1 MSDDQLRALIQKN
14 NLKIEQHQSRMM
26 IKFPQTP
33 QVRDSQQLSQ
43 MFTKSNNKSSSID
56 RSYFSCVPTR
66 KSTKQSFFVPKSV
79 ATSQY
84 LDSQAFQVYQPEDIQ
99 NTHIQDYV
107 QQIQHSQMNI
117 SDNMDISPMNSSI
130 LNQLKREKEIIQQ
143 QNQLLISQMS
153 REIENNKR
161 QYQKS
166 EQTLQQQIIQL
177 QNELNAYK
185 QYQTKSLDLE
195 ASLQQIII
203 ENNEL
208 KSKLQEQN
216 KWLFELQE
224 QFDLVHTKMIEIKQ
238 KIQDTKHFSTQ
249 LSQIAQY
256 LLNKQTPPLD
266 FLVFMNNQSKQLQH
280 EQQQEIEF
288 RNRKQQIKQQHFQS
302 NPFPIAKES
311 FAQIYQ
317 FQIENSMILN
327 QIVKDLRNNVDRYS
341 QQYIAEVGFHLI

>member
-1 MSDDQLRALIQKN
+1 MLDDQLKALIQKN
-14 NLKIEQHQSRMM
+14 NLKIEQHQTKMM
-26 IKFPQTP
+26 IRFPQTP
-33 QVRDSQQLSQ
+33 QVRDSQQQSQ
-43 MFTKSNNKSSSID
+43 LFTKSNNKSSSID
-56 RSYFSCVPTR
+56 KSYFSCVPTR
-66 KSTKQSFFVPKSV
+66 KSTKQSFFVPKSTV
-79 ATSQY
+79 TSQY
-84 LDSQAFQVYQPEDIQ
+84 LDSQAFQVYQTEDIQ
-99 NTHIQDYV
+99 NTQIQDYV

-117 SDNMDISPMNSSI
+117 NDNIDISPMNSTI
-130 LNQLKREKEIIQQ
+130 LNQLKREKEIISQQ
-143 QNQLLISQMS
+143 HQLLISQMS

-161 QYQKS
+161 QYQIS

-177 QNELNAYK
+177 QNELNEYK
-185 QYQTKSLDLE
+185 QYKTKSLDLE
-195 ASLQQIII
+195 TSLQQFII

-216 KWLFELQE
+216 KWLFELQD
-224 QFDLVHTKMIEIKQ
+224 QFDLIHTKMTDIKQ
-238 KIQDTKHFSTQ
+238 KIQDTKHFSNQ
-249 LSQIAQY
+249 LSQITLY

-280 EQQQEIEF
+280 EQQQETEF

-341 QQYIAEVGFHLI
+341 QQYIAEVGLHLM

>member
-1 MSDDQLRALIQKN
+1 MLDDQLKALIQKN
-14 NLKIEQHQSRMM
+14 NLKIEQHQTKMM
-26 IKFPQTP
+26 IRFPQTP
-33 QVRDSQQLSQ
+33 QVRDSQQQSQ
-43 MFTKSNNKSSSID
+43 FFTKSNNKSSSID
-56 RSYFSCVPTR
+56 KSYFSCVPTR

-79 ATSQY
+79 VTSQY
-84 LDSQAFQVYQPEDIQ
+84 LDSQAFQVYQTEDIQ
-99 NTHIQDYV
+99 NTQIQDYG

-117 SDNMDISPMNSSI
+117 SDNADNSPMNSPI
-130 LNQLKREKEIIQQ
+130 LIQLKREKEIISQQ
-143 QNQLLISQMS
+143 HQLLISQMS

-177 QNELNAYK
+177 QHELNEYK
-185 QYQTKSLDLE
+185 QYKTKSLDLE
-195 ASLQQIII
+195 ASLQQIIV

-216 KWLFELQE
+216 KWLFELQD
-224 QFDLVHTKMIEIKQ
+224 QFELVHTKMIEIKQ
-238 KIQDTKHFSTQ
+238 KIQDTKHFSYQ

-280 EQQQEIEF
+280 EQQQETEF

-317 FQIENSMILN
+317 FQIENSMVLN

-341 QQYIAEVGFHLI
+341 QQYIAEVGLHLM